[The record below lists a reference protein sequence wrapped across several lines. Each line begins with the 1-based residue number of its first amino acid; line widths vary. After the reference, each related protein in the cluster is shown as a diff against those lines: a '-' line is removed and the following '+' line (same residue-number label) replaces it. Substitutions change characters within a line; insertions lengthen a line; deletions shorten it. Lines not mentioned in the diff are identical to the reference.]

1 MNLLSLMKHKKER
14 MYMAYMIQQH
24 PQQISTEN
32 LAYQKR
38 ISVAD
43 NAVGCKASSFS
54 SLFLYSAQR
63 IQQNQHGVNNRE
75 TKLNDIHMKTENLTA
90 AIARH
95 DPLLADAVG
104 KMVGYIQ
111 DRWAAPYPT
120 KEQTDAVNAYLRSVH
135 ADGGGTMSET
145 DIAHRRIA
153 TQKITIN
160 AIRVLD
166 HDQLDR
172 LQDVLN
178 HIAADREYYM
188 PEQRQGMG
196 R

>member
-1 MNLLSLMKHKKER
+1 MNIEQL
-14 MYMAYMIQQH
+14 
-24 PQQISTEN
+24 T
-32 LAYQKR
+32 
-38 ISVAD
+38 
-43 NAVGCKASSFS
+43 
-54 SLFLYSAQR
+54 
-63 IQQNQHGVNNRE
+63 
-75 TKLNDIHMKTENLTA
+75 DI
-90 AIARH
+90 IARH

-111 DRWAAPYPT
+111 DRWAAPYPS
-120 KEQTDAVNAYLRSVH
+120 KEQTEAVNAYLRSVH
-135 ADGGGTMSET
+135 ADGDGTMSEN

-172 LQDVLN
+172 LQNVLN
-178 HIAADREYYM
+178 HIAADREYHM
-188 PEQRQGMG
+188 PEHGYGMG

>member
-1 MNLLSLMKHKKER
+1 MPTKREYRLLTMLSDVKH
-14 MYMAYMIQQH
+14 
-24 PQQISTEN
+24 P
-32 LAYQKR
+32 L
-38 ISVAD
+38 
-43 NAVGCKASSFS
+43 FS
-54 SLFLYSAQR
+54 SLFSDSAQR

-75 TKLNDIHMKTENLTA
+75 TKLNDIRMKKEELIQRIEQHN
-90 AIARH
+90 
-95 DPLLADAVG
+95 PLLADAVG

-111 DRWAAPYPT
+111 DRWAAPYPS
-120 KEQTDAVNAYLRSVH
+120 KEQTDAVNAYLRSVY
-135 ADGGGTMSET
+135 ADGDGAMSEN

-178 HIAADREYYM
+178 HIAADREYHM
-188 PEQRQGMG
+188 PEQGYGMG

>member
-1 MNLLSLMKHKKER
+1 MKKEDL
-14 MYMAYMIQQH
+14 I
-24 PQQISTEN
+24 PI
-32 LAYQKR
+32 
-38 ISVAD
+38 I
-43 NAVGCKASSFS
+43 
-54 SLFLYSAQR
+54 AQR
-63 IQQNQHGVNNRE
+63 N
-75 TKLNDIHMKTENLTA
+75 
-90 AIARH
+90 
-95 DPLLADAVG
+95 PLLADAVG

-111 DRWAAPYPT
+111 DRWAAPYPS
-120 KEQTDAVNAYLRSVH
+120 KEQTEAVNAYLRSVH
-135 ADGGGTMSET
+135 ADGDGTMSENN
-145 DIAHRRIA
+145 IAHRRIA

-188 PEQRQGMG
+188 PERRQGMG